1 MRRYL
6 ANLNTIDAK
15 LCIGMGLLG
24 LEDLLDGD
32 RAERVSAAALSL
44 SERLPKGRGKRR
56 TLDALPGL
64 PNPPPA
70 PPAPSSKPVPPPPCD

>member
-1 MRRYL
+1 MAMRRYL
-6 ANLNTIDAK
+6 ANLNAIDAK

-44 SERLPKGRGKRR
+44 SERRLKGQEANLGR
-56 TLDALPGL
+56 TAWT
-64 PNPPPA
+64 A
-70 PPAPSSKPVPPPPCD
+70 KSAACTACTACAVI